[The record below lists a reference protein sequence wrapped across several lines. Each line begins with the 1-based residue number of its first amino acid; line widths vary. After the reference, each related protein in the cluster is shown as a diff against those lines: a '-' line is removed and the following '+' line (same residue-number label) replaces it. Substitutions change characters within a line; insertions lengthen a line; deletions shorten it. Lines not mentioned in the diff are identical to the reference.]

1 MYILAYKHKEITP
14 PFTARRIS
22 IDCDNMV
29 IGHDSYTEV
38 NPREFFNNTEY
49 PFMFIDGDRSDYI
62 TGFSS
67 MEDHGLYIL
76 SDKTLTGTN
85 RIFQTYLPGSYP
97 VNILYSTEISKWI
110 ITDGASQNVG
120 IMEAT
125 TLEGP
130 WNVGDGYGGDPDYA
144 PTPTPIPLSNIKAI
158 FRGETYPQALAI
170 FFDNTDNNLYNFY
183 FIGIGSTGET
193 NYRVDADYGW
203 NTSEVDIN
211 NLTKETPLNFT
222 AGCVAAGGVMGENEP
237 VTIMLLN

>member
-29 IGHDSYTEV
+29 IGYDSYTEV

-49 PFMFIDGDRSDYI
+49 PFMFIDGDRADYVP
-62 TGFSS
+62 GFSS

-76 SDKTLTGTN
+76 SDKTLIGTD
-85 RIFQTYLPGSYP
+85 RKFQTNLAGHP
-97 VNILYSTEISKWI
+97 VDILYSAEINKWI
-110 ITDGASQNVG
+110 ITDTEKRDGGIAEANV
-120 IMEAT
+120 
-125 TLEGP
+125 LEGP
-130 WNVGDGYGGDPDYA
+130 WTESKYTTSDISYI
-144 PTPTPIPLSNIKAI
+144 TPTPIPLSNVKAI
-158 FRGETYPQALAI
+158 FRGETYPQLLAI
-170 FFDNTDNNLYNFY
+170 FFDNTTNNLYNFY
-183 FIGIGSTGET
+183 LIGIGSTGET

-222 AGCVAAGGVMGENEP
+222 AGCVAGGGVMGEQEP
-237 VTIMLLN
+237 VTITLLN